1 MFLYFVN
8 STIMR
13 TFLNHA
19 SQTVM
24 RGAKNEIVIKS
35 TVSVAELQKC
45 VDNLSRELRETDTMI
60 QGANW
65 LNDLI

>member
-8 STIMR
+8 STTLR

-24 RGAKNEIVIKS
+24 RGTKNEIVIKS